1 MSGLAQ
7 KARHSTFATGVSVFA
22 AAMLMMSGLAQAL
35 AGVAALINNEF
46 LLRVGGYIYEFDS
59 TTWGLIHLI
68 LGAGLVAVG
77 CFILVGKPWAFIIGI
92 VVAGLNG
99 LLNFLW
105 LPVAPLSA
113 AILIAIDVLIIWALT
128 TTRKA

>member
-1 MSGLAQ
+1 
-7 KARHSTFATGVSVFA
+7 
-22 AAMLMMSGLAQAL
+22 
-35 AGVAALINNEF
+35 
-46 LLRVGGYIYEFDS
+46 
-59 TTWGLIHLI
+59 LIHLI
-68 LGAGLVAVG
+68 LGAALVAVG

-92 VVAGLNG
+92 ILAGLNG

-128 TTRKA
+128 TTRKS